1 MIQVERIETDS
12 KDKAEALLSM
22 VSEEKADFLA
32 IAEKNSINSQI
43 QYQIGWDTG
52 LKEPDRSAF
61 DLEENEISP
70 IIRGK
75 EAISLSRSVPMLM
88 TRQLPPKERANWRNR
103 RKRKRSGRSMSRIS
117 RIPDPPAGR
126 SLEKY

>member
-12 KDKAEALLSM
+12 KDKAEALLSSM

-52 LKEPDRSAF
+52 SK
-61 DLEENEISP
+61 
-70 IIRGK
+70 
-75 EAISLSRSVPMLM
+75 
-88 TRQLPPKERANWRNR
+88 RA
-103 RKRKRSGRSMSRIS
+103 G
-117 RIPDPPAGR
+117 PVCF
-126 SLEKY
+126 